1 MHQRCSGVMVNAL
14 DPWSTSFGQV
24 NGQLFFGKT
33 LHSHSASLHL
43 RFYKWMLVNCQGSL
57 IKCWGGGT
65 LQWTDIPSPESSGTP
80 CVIPEETGIGSG

>member
-1 MHQRCSGVMVNAL
+1 M
-14 DPWSTSFGQV
+14 
-24 NGQLFFGKT
+24 
-33 LHSHSASLHL
+33 
-43 RFYKWMLVNCQGSL
+43 